1 MSRCSRGEARVR
13 GRIGRTASASSW
25 VRADGTAQRLELGVG
40 GATCVACVAVG
51 YKNEVRNL
59 KSDTKKPQPALS
71 PPSPATGNSLM
82 VGLAFVS
89 CCIFKATVR

>member
-59 KSDTKKPQPALS
+59 KSDTKKPQPALPRHRQQS
-71 PPSPATGNSLM
+71 HGR
-82 VGLAFVS
+82 VGLCFLLYFQSYGPLV
-89 CCIFKATVR
+89 